1 VLEHFKIIFPKE
13 NFVKEIIMA
22 KEQAENKNKLQV
34 GLLTACKTWH
44 NHNHNC
50 HAKICLFI

>member
-34 GLLTACKTWH
+34 GLLTACKTWY